1 MNCERWSLEISER
14 SRLSAGPSETLSHH
28 LAECPRCAASWE
40 SQVEL
45 SRGLRRLRAAGSLLR
60 SPDAARDRLLAA
72 FDYAAF
78 DRAAASRP
86 ARPRWAWVA
95 VAATVVLAMAFALWK
110 QPSPRQAGVAQPS
123 AEVAEELALDNDFV
137 PVPYA
142 PPLAQGEVVEIV
154 RMDLSPAALARLGI
168 VTQAG
173 YSSDVTAELAIGED
187 GLPRAVRLPDSA
199 EILN

>member
-1 MNCERWSLEISER
+1 MAL
-14 SRLSAGPSETLSHH
+14 T
-28 LAECPRCAASWE
+28 
-40 SQVEL
+40 
-45 SRGLRRLRAAGSLLR
+45 RGLRRMRASASVLR

-72 FDYAAF
+72 FDRKA
-78 DRAAASRP
+78 DVP
-86 ARPRWAWVA
+86 QPRPRWVWVA
-95 VAATVVLAMAFALWK
+95 VAASVVLALALALWK
-110 QPSPRQAGVAQPS
+110 QPAPRRAGVAQPS
-123 AEVAEELALDNDFV
+123 ADVAEELALDNDFV